1 MSTFNKIQAARL
13 AARRAGVVEAPK
25 VNGLLAKFATLESNI
40 KTATSKYLDLRVE
53 LSDKRYNEGCRFS
66 TPFVAPVI
74 EAPVVEDASAD
85 MSFVNLCL

>member
-40 KTATSKYLDLRVE
+40 KTATS
-53 LSDKRYNEGCRFS
+53 
-66 TPFVAPVI
+66 
-74 EAPVVEDASAD
+74 
-85 MSFVNLCL
+85 